1 MSLGERLRQEREA
14 RRLTVRA
21 LSAVAGVKPNAQT
34 YYEHNRRIP
43 RADYLARLCAA
54 DWDIPFILT
63 GERSHLHETQWAARE
78 EQVLRAFRQLPEAD
92 QRALEQLILSM
103 AALRERVDGE
113 PV

>member
-1 MSLGERLRQEREA
+1 MTLGARLKQEREA
-14 RRLTVRA
+14 RRLTLRA
-21 LSAVAGVKPNAQT
+21 LSEVAGVQPNAQT
-34 YYEHNRRIP
+34 FYEHNRRVP
-43 RADYLARLCAA
+43 RADYLARLSAA

-63 GERSHLHETQWAARE
+63 GERSPLHETQLAE
-78 EQVLRAFRQLPEAD
+78 KEQQVLKAFRQLSEAD